1 MIADDPPPDE
11 SESSGSQYE
20 DGSHDSKEE
29 DPEEEE
35 ELEDEEPDTRIQV
48 KSGKKQKKGLV
59 AWDQISTA
67 AVEIDN
73 LVDKRVMGSNPW

>member
-11 SESSGSQYE
+11 SESSGSQYK
-20 DGSHDSKEE
+20 DGSHDSEEE

-35 ELEDEEPDTRIQV
+35 ELKDKEPDTRIQV

-59 AWDQISTA
+59 TRDQISVA
-67 AVEIDN
+67 AAEIDN
-73 LVDKRVMGSNPW
+73 LADKRVMGSNPQ